1 MTAWIS
7 RVGDVARKTI
17 DTLGRATRE
26 QTSSVTGSTSSL
38 GREMSNGDLSRDR
51 FVNPIAEGADPS
63 VVRVGDRFLWCQA
76 EGNVGVSIW
85 VSDRLTSMGTKH
97 VVWTADAEGPC
108 SKEVWAPELHMID
121 GRWHIYFAASDGE
134 NRNHRTYALVSD
146 TDDPIGSY
154 SLHGP
159 LFTGDEP
166 GGDNLWAIDFTVLQ
180 HHGRLFGLW
189 SGWPDLDTD
198 LQHLYAAEM
207 SSPTEIKT
215 GRVRL
220 LEAGTFD
227 WQRVDET
234 PRTRGL
240 IEGPRVFQPAD
251 GQVFVTYTCAASWLP
266 TYKVGLLG
274 LTGDDP
280 LDPEAWHA
288 YDRPVFESSPETFGA
303 GHGSFVD
310 LEGQWWYVF
319 HSKVYPTDGWQRT
332 LHVQPVD
339 VASSGAPV
347 MGAPRAR
354 GADLPVPTGQ
364 PWTPRSDRAA
374 WDFRQVG
381 VDDFDYYGHHQFF
394 AVSDAGLDLGCVPAE
409 PVNDFRS
416 AEKFVL
422 RDGDYEN
429 VKIEL
434 TVDLLD
440 AQRSV
445 GVLFRTTAPSIG
457 FDTQRGYYACFSL
470 DTHDLVL
477 GRTDGEEWTTLA
489 TEKLQVRRDRTQT
502 MTITA
507 EGDHLRVTCSGAA
520 VDTHDDHYRRG
531 SVGMRVVECH
541 ARYLTLSVTPL

>member
-63 VVRVGDRFLWCQA
+63 VVRDGDRFLWCQA

-364 PWTPRSDRAA
+364 PWTPRSDAA
-374 WDFRQVG
+374 TWDFRQVG